1 MNYRNRKLIIT
12 VRILLGLMF
21 LGSGLGG
28 LLAGSS
34 LKGVPE
40 NMIPIMKSLLE
51 SGIFHMI
58 KITEVVGGLMLIF
71 GLFPALATI
80 FVAPICVGII
90 VFNAMVSPENLWGG
104 FVVGIPTIYLGY
116 AYWDKYRAL
125 FDRKG

>member
-1 MNYRNRKLIIT
+1 MNYRNKKLVIT

-58 KITEVVGGLMLIF
+58 KVTEVVSGLMLIF
-71 GLFPALATI
+71 GLYPALATI
-80 FVAPICVGII
+80 FIAPVCVGII

-104 FVVGIPTIYLGY
+104 VVVGLPTIYLGY
-116 AYWDKYRAL
+116 AYRDKYRPL

>member
-1 MNYRNRKLIIT
+1 MNYRNKKLVIS

-40 NMIPIMKSLLE
+40 NMIPIMKSLLD

-58 KITEVVGGLMLIF
+58 KVTEVVSGLMLIF

-80 FVAPICVGII
+80 FIAPVCVGII

-104 FVVGIPTIYLGY
+104 VVVGIPTIYLGY
-116 AYWDKYRAL
+116 AYWDKYRPL